1 MTQLE
6 LKGSKHIYTQDN
18 SLLSIHYFLVQE
30 LSNPDPIYGIQI
42 LSCRNQDPRQ
52 IHSETI
58 PHVSFSPDYTK
69 KLLQLCMEYLVTP
82 TDLFSSAD
90 ILMDT
95 IKE

>member
-1 MTQLE
+1 MMHLE

-30 LSNPDPIYGIQI
+30 LYNQNPIYGIQI
-42 LSCRNQDPRQ
+42 LSCRNHDYRN

-58 PHVSFSPDYTK
+58 RQVSYAPDFVL
-69 KLLQLCMEYLVTP
+69 KLIQLCMEYIVTP

-95 IKE
+95 IAE